1 MDADGNSTT
10 TTRQHDAD
18 NSMGMRWPGTSRPS
32 QPARKLLAI
41 YLSDHYAGSTVGVEL
56 AKRAA
61 RHNAGTRIGVVLDDV
76 VAEIEAD
83 RRALERLMASLE
95 VEPSRVKRAGAFLA
109 ERLARL
115 KTNGRLFHFSPLSR
129 VVELEG
135 LALGI
140 LGKLKLWEGLAD
152 VAALQ
157 GVAGLDLTDLAR
169 RARSQHH
176 AVEECR
182 RQAVE
187 VAFAG

>member
-10 TTRQHDAD
+10 TTRQPDAD
-18 NSMGMRWPGTSRPS
+18 NSMGMRWPGSARPS

-41 YLSDHYAGSTVGVEL
+41 YLSDHHAGSTVGVEL

-83 RRALERLMASLE
+83 RRALERLMASLD

-115 KTNGRLFHFSPLSR
+115 KTNGRLFSFSPLSR

-140 LGKLKLWEGLAD
+140 LGKLALWEGLAG
-152 VAALQ
+152 VPALH
-157 GVAGLDLTDLAR
+157 GVADLDLAELAT
-169 RARSQHH
+169 RARSQHD
-176 AVEECR
+176 AIEECR

-187 VAFAG
+187 LAFAD

>member
-1 MDADGNSTT
+1 MDADGHSTT
-10 TTRQHDAD
+10 TRDPEAGEAP
-18 NSMGMRWPGTSRPS
+18 MGMRRPGESRPS

-41 YLSDHYAGSTVGVEL
+41 YLADHHAGSTAGLEL

-61 RHNAGTRIGVVLDDV
+61 RHNAGTRIGAVLDDV
-76 VAEIEAD
+76 VHEIAAD
-83 RRALERLMASLE
+83 RRALERLMATLD
-95 VEPSRVKRAGAFLA
+95 VQPSPVKRVGAFLG

-115 KTNGRLFHFSPLSR
+115 KTNGRLFSFSPLSR

-140 LGKLKLWEGLAD
+140 LGKQALWDGLAG
-152 VAALQ
+152 VPALE
-157 GVAGLDLTDLAR
+157 GVAGLDLADLAG
-169 RARSQHH
+169 RARSQHD

-187 VAFAG
+187 LAFAG

>member
-1 MDADGNSTT
+1 MDADGHSTT
-10 TTRQHDAD
+10 TPDRDAAGAP
-18 NSMGMRWPGTSRPS
+18 MGMRWPAEPRPS

-41 YLSDHYAGSTVGVEL
+41 YLADHHAGSTAGLEL

-61 RHNAGTRIGVVLDDV
+61 RHNAGSRIGAVLDDV
-76 VAEIEAD
+76 VLEIAAD
-83 RRALERLMASLE
+83 RRALERLMEALQIQ
-95 VEPSRVKRAGAFLA
+95 PSAVKRAGAFLG

-115 KTNGRLFHFSPLSR
+115 KTNGRLFSYSPLSR

-140 LGKLKLWEGLAD
+140 LGKLALWEGLAG
-152 VAALQ
+152 VPALQ
-157 GVAGLDLTDLAR
+157 GVAGLDLADLAH
-169 RARSQHH
+169 RARSQHD

-187 VAFAG
+187 LAFTG